1 MLKHVSRLLIS
12 FVILNCGVA
21 IAHAEIVDRIVAV
34 VNRKVITEFDVQQ
47 MQQTLQQQGNAPDRT
62 AIVNFLIEQELILQE
77 AESKGI
83 LITDT
88 DLNAMLDDIKRQN
101 NFITDEQLKDA
112 LAREGKTWSDF
123 LDEIRRQ
130 VKLGRVVAQEVRAKV
145 DVSDEEMEA
154 YYQANREQFATIKEA
169 EGVQVRQIFLAIPE
183 NAGES
188 QIQQIQANA
197 QQLVQQLRTGADFA
211 ELAKMHSDH
220 ASANAGGELGTF
232 KPGELAAP
240 FDIAFTLQN
249 REITDP
255 IRSERG
261 FHIITVQKSD
271 PGTSIRIIFY

>member
-1 MLKHVSRLLIS
+1 
-12 FVILNCGVA
+12 
-21 IAHAEIVDRIVAV
+21 
-34 VNRKVITEFDVQQ
+34 
-47 MQQTLQQQGNAPDRT
+47 
-62 AIVNFLIEQELILQE
+62 
-77 AESKGI
+77 
-83 LITDT
+83 
-88 DLNAMLDDIKRQN
+88 MLDDIKRQN

-145 DVSDEEMEA
+145 DVSDQEVEA
-154 YYQANREQFATIKEA
+154 YYQENREQFATIKEA

-211 ELAKMHSDH
+211 ELAKMYSDH
-220 ASANAGGELGTF
+220 ASGNAGGELGTF

-240 FDIAFTLQN
+240 FDIAFTLRN
-249 REITDP
+249 REITNP

-261 FHIITVQKSD
+261 FYIITV
-271 PGTSIRIIFY
+271 